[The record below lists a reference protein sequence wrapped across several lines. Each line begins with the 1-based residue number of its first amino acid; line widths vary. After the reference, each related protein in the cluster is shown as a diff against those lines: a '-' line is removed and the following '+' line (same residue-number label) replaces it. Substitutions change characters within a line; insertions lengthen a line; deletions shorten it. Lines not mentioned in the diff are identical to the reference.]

1 MSILSTHKRIEKTD
15 LKNQLSL
22 LASLIYQR
30 VHQYVSY
37 PSLQRRVSHADIQ
50 TFMESL
56 KIHQLQV
63 VPFGDMRA
71 YDLL

>member
-15 LKNQLSL
+15 PESQLSPL
-22 LASLIYQR
+22 VPLIYQR
-30 VHQYVSY
+30 VHQYVFY
-37 PSLQRRVSHADIQ
+37 PSLQRRASHADKQ

-63 VPFGDMRA
+63 APFVDMRA
-71 YDLL
+71 YVQL